1 MIFYLA
7 INDEGHTKIVGTQA
21 DAGKINK
28 DFSQIDIP
36 TDKGGLMAWV
46 QQMLDELL
54 NSQPAAE
61 ANDDERFLVAC
72 VSEDGTVSG
81 IDHPTDAPWETVLN
95 AHVALRDR
103 LDERI
108 AEQNGCPLKPQ
119 ETITIATADMRA
131 DKDGAP
137 SISHTIPAN
146 PKPAP
151 MTPQLSKILTVE
163 YIQNWLIEDA
173 DQREIE
179 RIFNAIGCRIGE
191 MLREDR
197 G

>member
-1 MIFYLA
+1 MIFYLTVDA
-7 INDEGHTKIVGTQA
+7 AGHTKILGTQA
-21 DAGKINK
+21 DAGKVNK

-36 TDKGGLMAWV
+36 TDKNGLMGWV

-54 NSQPAAE
+54 N
-61 ANDDERFLVAC
+61 
-72 VSEDGTVSG
+72 VSVK
-81 IDHPTDAPWETVLN
+81 DHPI
-95 AHVALRDR
+95 H
-103 LDERI
+103 DE
-108 AEQNGCPLKPQ
+108 EPE

-137 SISHTIPAN
+137 SISHTIPAG

-151 MTPQLSKILTVE
+151 MTPQLNKILTVE

-179 RIFNAIGCRIGE
+179 RIYNAIGCRIGE